1 MVKPKVGIFGL
12 TGCAGEQ
19 IVILNCEDQL
29 IDILG
34 AIDIRYFPTAMTKND
49 DRCELDIA
57 FVEGAVVQPMDEE
70 SLKKMRQRSKLLI
83 ALGTCAVWGGLPA
96 MRNDIPREKFLEK
109 VYGTKGKFFKII
121 PAQPLKNFIK
131 VDLSISGCPIE
142 KEQFLK
148 AVAYLLHGD
157 PPLLPS
163 YAVCTECKM
172 NEYVCMLVGKNKLCL
187 GSITVAGCSARCP
200 SYNIPCHGCRG
211 PVDEANIASEVKILK
226 EKGFTLRDIENRLR
240 SFAAQAEIL
249 QEQFKKE

>member
-1 MVKPKVGIFGL
+1 MVKPKIGIFGL

-49 DRCELDIA
+49 EKCELDIA

-70 SLKKMRQRSKLLI
+70 SLKKIRQRSKLLI

-96 MRNDIPREKFLEK
+96 MRNDVSRGEFLEK
-109 VYGTKGKFFKII
+109 VYGTKGKSFKSI
-121 PAQPLKNFIK
+121 PAQPLKNFID

-148 AVAYLLHGD
+148 AVTYLLHGD
-157 PPLLPS
+157 PPLLPN

-172 NEYVCMLVGKNKLCL
+172 NEYVCMLVEKNKLCL
-187 GSITVAGCSARCP
+187 GPITMAGCGARCP
-200 SYNIPCHGCRG
+200 GYNIPCYGCRG
-211 PVDEANIASEVKILK
+211 PVDGANVASEVKILK